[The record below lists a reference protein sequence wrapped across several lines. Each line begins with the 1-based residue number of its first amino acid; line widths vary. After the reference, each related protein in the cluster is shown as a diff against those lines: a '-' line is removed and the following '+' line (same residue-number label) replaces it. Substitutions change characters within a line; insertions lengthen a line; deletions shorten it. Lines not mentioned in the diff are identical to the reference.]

1 MFMKIGIIG
10 NGFVGGATALLECE
24 GNDVFIYDLD
34 PNRCKP
40 RGLSLGDLCDC
51 RVVFVCVPTPMR
63 DDGSCNL
70 DYVEKV
76 VEEVSKIVLRQKI
89 VIRSTVPVGTS
100 ERLGVCVMPEFLT
113 EANWKNDFVNC
124 ENWIVGEDSS
134 TMITSLSIGRIFQ
147 AAQKQGKIKHLNFS
161 ACTTKEAELI
171 KLTRNTFLATKV
183 SFFNEVE
190 TFCQAMDISYE
201 NVRKMVALDNRIGD
215 SHTAVPGPDGKKGF
229 GGTCFPKD
237 AFSLCHQMTQAKVD
251 PCVINAV
258 LSRNQELDRPR
269 LNHEYKS

>member
-1 MFMKIGIIG
+1 MKIGIIG
-10 NGFVGGATALLECE
+10 NGFVGSATALLECE

-34 PNRCKP
+34 HDKCKP
-40 RGLSLGDLCDC
+40 KGLSLGDLHDC

-63 DDGSCNL
+63 EDGSCNL
-70 DYVEKV
+70 DFVEGV

-100 ERLGVCVMPEFLT
+100 EKLGVCVMPEFLT
-113 EANWKNDFVNC
+113 EANWEKDFINC
-124 ENWIVGEDSS
+124 ESWVVGEDNPA
-134 TMITSLSIGRIFQ
+134 MITSLSIGRIFQ
-147 AAQKQGKIKHLNFS
+147 TAQRQGKIKHLNFS

-171 KLTRNTFLATKV
+171 KLARNTFLATKV

-190 TFCQAMDISYE
+190 TFCRAMNISYE
-201 NVRKMVALDNRIGD
+201 NVRKTVALDNRIGS

-237 AFSLCHQMTQAKVD
+237 TFSLRHQMTQAKVE
-251 PCVINAV
+251 PRVINAV
-258 LSRNQELDRPR
+258 LSRNQELDR
-269 LNHEYKS
+269 LNHEHKNQKIF